1 MATTKSKKDG
11 VYLGYSKK
19 QKTMAT
25 LSVKNVNRRSPLSF
39 VRVKRVVNMALIPV
53 VVLTLKG
60 LWEGSEVSLN
70 KILLIITVTLP
81 GVLEAVGLL
90 LADNPMEINTDNVT
104 GVKP

>member
-1 MATTKSKKDG
+1 
-11 VYLGYSKK
+11 
-19 QKTMAT
+19 MAT
-25 LSVKNVNRRSPLSF
+25 LSVRNINRRSPITF
-39 VRVKRVVNMALIPV
+39 VRIKRVVNMALIPV

-81 GVLEAVGLL
+81 GVMEAVGLL
-90 LADNPMEINTDNVT
+90 LADDPMEINTDNVT